1 MTTTDPRDREVA
13 AGEMI
18 EPVSEE
24 GIDQQQLAEQ
34 LLAQAKEQGIDLVG
48 PDGLLN
54 QLTKNVLETALEAE
68 MDDHLGYERHDPV
81 GRNSGNSR
89 NGTRSKTV
97 LTEIGP
103 VEIDVPRDTDASFD
117 PKIVRKR
124 QRRLDG
130 IDEVVLSL
138 TARGLTTGE
147 IAAHFDEV
155 YGAKVSKETISK
167 ITDKV
172 VDQMAEWSS
181 RPLDS
186 IYPVIFVDALVIKVR
201 DGQVV
206 NKPFYVV
213 VGVTTNGER
222 DILGIWAGD
231 DGGEGARFWLQVFAE
246 LKNRGVTDVLIAV
259 CDGLKGLPEAITTTW
274 EHTIVQQCVIHLIR
288 NSFRYAGRQ
297 HRDAIVRGL
306 KPIYT
311 APSEQAAK
319 DRFDEF
325 AAQWQDKYPAIVQLW
340 RNAWA
345 EFVPFLEY
353 DVEIR
358 KVICTTN
365 AIESINARYRRAVKA
380 RGHFPSE
387 AAALKCLY
395 LVTRSLDPTG
405 KGRARWTMRW
415 KAPLNAFAITFPGRL
430 DPTSN

>member
-1 MTTTDPRDREVA
+1 
-13 AGEMI
+13 MI